1 VIFDDF
7 NSAVNT
13 PYFTTCILVFGR

>member
-13 PYFTTCILVFGR
+13 PCFTTCILVFGR